1 MARKLKESLLQ
12 PDEGAPGVPRIAGF
26 SEAGYTG
33 LKFTAKQIL
42 EERDKRFRM
51 PKRIETIDEML
62 SEPVISAA
70 LEMYKML
77 MARPEWTIEP
87 PVGASATQKERAK
100 FVQSCLDDMDDQTWF
115 SFVQSALSYL
125 DYGFCVVEKVFKR
138 RTKKNSKHSD
148 GLVGISKLAVR
159 SQSTISGWLFSD
171 DGRELL
177 GVEQSLKNIVYADR
191 FSNAIASTIEIPR
204 EKFML
209 FRSSPKND
217 NPEGTPI
224 LKSAY
229 VPFRYKRAVEEAQA
243 IGVTR
248 DLAGILVM
256 KAPADVF
263 SPNASAEQKASFEE
277 LKRVLRNVSTGEQQG
292 LLLPSTTQGD
302 NGQGKEHY
310 SAELLS
316 SSGAR
321 AFDTQAI
328 IQQLQTQMLISMF
341 ADMLQLGNNGQGSF
355 SLADGKL
362 GMVEASVSYKL
373 RELSEVINQQLIPDL
388 YRFNGWD
395 DKEYCKAVPGVV
407 SEMSADEFG
416 KLIQRVSAVGAVEMD
431 RKFLNKIREHIG
443 IDTLAEDVEPREEYM
458 PQATSRS
465 GDGMA
470 SGLNSG
476 TGDATGSSGDS
487 STNNADNAA

>member
-12 PDEGAPGVPRIAGF
+12 PDEGAAGIPRIAGF

-33 LKFTAKQIL
+33 LKVTAKQIL

-62 SEPVISAA
+62 SEAVISAA

-100 FVQSCLDDMDDQTWF
+100 FIQTCLEDMDDQTWF
-115 SFVQSALSYL
+115 SFIQSALSYL
-125 DYGFCVVEKVFKR
+125 EYGFCVVEKVFKR
-138 RTKKNSKHSD
+138 RTKKNSKFDD
-148 GLVGISKLAVR
+148 GLIGISKLAVR
-159 SQSTISGWLFSD
+159 SQSTISGWVFSE
-171 DGRELL
+171 DGRELK

-191 FSNAIASTIEIPR
+191 FNNAIASTIEIPR
-204 EKFML
+204 AKFML

-256 KAPADVF
+256 KAPADIF

-328 IQQLQTQMLISMF
+328 IQQLQTQMLISLF

-362 GMVEASVSYKL
+362 GMVEAAVAYRL

-431 RKFLNKIREHIG
+431 RKFLNRVREQIG
-443 IDTLAEDVEPREEYM
+443 IDVIAEDVEPREEYM
-458 PQATSRS
+458 PKATSKS
-465 GDGMA
+465 SAGME

-476 TGDATGSSGDS
+476 TGDATGSSGDAS
-487 STNNADNAA
+487 SNNSDNAA